1 MTECLL
7 LIGTTPQ
14 SGGQSSAIVS
24 MIPFLLILVIFY
36 FVLIRP
42 QQKQVQKHRQFLDS
56 LKKGDEVITES
67 GMFGTVIGVTD
78 DSVVLRIADNV
89 KVKFLKAKVSGRI
102 GESTDAEKGAKSSW

>member
-7 LIGTTPQ
+7 LIGANPQ
-14 SGGQSSAIVS
+14 AAGGQASAIVS

-42 QQKQVQKHRQFLDS
+42 QQKQLQKHRQFLDS

-67 GMFGTVIGVTD
+67 GMFGT
-78 DSVVLRIADNV
+78 
-89 KVKFLKAKVSGRI
+89 
-102 GESTDAEKGAKSSW
+102 

>member
-1 MTECLL
+1 MTEGLL
-7 LIGTTPQ
+7 LIGTTPDA
-14 SGGQSSAIVS
+14 GGQSSAIIS

-42 QQKQVQKHRQFLDS
+42 QQKQLQKHRQFLES
-56 LKKGDEVITES
+56 LKKGDEVITDS
-67 GMFGTVIGVTD
+67 GMFGTVIGVND

-102 GESTDAEKGAKSSW
+102 GASAEAEKG

>member
-7 LIGTTPQ
+7 LIGTTP
-14 SGGQSSAIVS
+14 GAEGQTSAIVS

-42 QQKQVQKHRQFLDS
+42 QQKQLQKHRQFLDS
-56 LKKGDEVITES
+56 LKKGDEVITDS
-67 GMFGTVIGVTD
+67 GMFGTVIGVND

-89 KVKFLKAKVSGRI
+89 KVKFLKAKVSGRV
-102 GESTDAEKGAKSSW
+102 GESAVAERGAKSA

>member
-7 LIGTTPQ
+7 LIGANPQ
-14 SGGQSSAIVS
+14 AGGQAGAIVS

-42 QQKQVQKHRQFLDS
+42 QQKQLQKHRQFLDS

-67 GMFGTVIGVTD
+67 GMFGTVIGVND
-78 DSVVLRIADNV
+78 DSVVLRIAENV

-102 GESTDAEKGAKSSW
+102 GEMADAEKAKPTG

>member
-7 LIGTTPQ
+7 LIGTTPDAA
-14 SGGQSSAIVS
+14 GQTSAFVS

-42 QQKQVQKHRQFLDS
+42 QQKQVQKHRQFLES
-56 LKKGDEVITES
+56 LKKGDEVITDS
-67 GMFGTVIGVTD
+67 GMFGTVIGVSD

-102 GESTDAEKGAKSSW
+102 SESTGVEKGAKPSA